1 MPCYLCQNPGHNR
14 RSATCPVNIA
24 NRNGTRPTAELRP
37 RVRSGPVGPTGQPTG
52 PTGPVMYSA
61 DSEYYQVSLE
71 DQMKSYMLLYQ
82 NMRPVRQ
89 FDDVDGRLYCMYRL
103 LVVPGQLAIPN
114 FYIRSTDNTVI
125 IRRFGMN
132 YFTWIGYQV
141 GTSLHIL
148 NGSPL
153 PDTDNLYIIIPQIPG
168 FNVPDYGT
176 DHVHHIPAQFAYE
189 TPNVVSSGIAQDH
202 SAITMFK
209 RHIQSMK
216 FSVDDD
222 ETKTIEENTCAV
234 CLDTKDASKFVF
246 TNCKHGYCSGCITKH
261 IKTQCSKFMNRNVM
275 PRDFVELPCP
285 LCRTNI
291 SELMCNSEEQRYLIH
306 IFVEDEILA
315 TI

>member
-1 MPCYLCQNPGHNR
+1 MPCSLCQNPGHNR

-24 NRNGTRPTAELRP
+24 NRNDTRPAAELRP
-37 RVRSGPVGPTGQPTG
+37 RVRSGPVGPIGQPIGQPTG
-52 PTGPVMYSA
+52 PTGPVIYSA
-61 DSEYYQVSLE
+61 DSEYYQVSIE
-71 DQMKSYMLLYQ
+71 DQLKSYMLLYQ

-89 FDDVDGRLYCMYRL
+89 FDDATGRIYCVYRL

-114 FYIRSTDNTVI
+114 LYIRSSDNAIV
-125 IRRFGMN
+125 IRRIGH
-132 YFTWIGYQV
+132 YFTGIGHQV
-141 GTSLHIL
+141 GTSMHVL

-168 FNVPDYGT
+168 FNVPEYEL
-176 DHVHHIPAQFAYE
+176 DHVHHIPE
-189 TPNVVSSGIAQDH
+189 EDH

-209 RHIQSMK
+209 HHIQSMK
-216 FSVDDD
+216 FSVDE
-222 ETKTIEENTCAV
+222 ETTIEDTMCAV
-234 CLDTKDASKFVF
+234 CLDTKDASTFVF

-261 IKTQCSKFMNRNVM
+261 IKTQCSKFTNRNVI
-275 PRDFVELPCP
+275 PRDVVELPCP

-291 SELMCNSEEQRYLIH
+291 TELMCNSEEQRYLIH

>member
-1 MPCYLCQNPGHNR
+1 MPCSRCQHPGHNR

-37 RVRSGPVGPTGQPTG
+37 RVRSGPVGITETNSAVGPTG
-52 PTGPVMYSA
+52 PTGQPGPTGPVTYSA

-71 DQMKSYMLLYQ
+71 DQMKSYILLYQ

-89 FDDVDGRLYCMYRL
+89 FDDVAGRLYCMYRL
-103 LVVPGQLAIPN
+103 LVVPGQLSIPN
-114 FYIRSTDNTVI
+114 FYIRSTDNTIV
-125 IRRFGMN
+125 IRRVRLH
-132 YFTWIGYQV
+132 YFTCIGHQV
-141 GTSLHIL
+141 GTSLHVL

-168 FNVPDYGT
+168 FNVPDYGPE
-176 DHVHHIPAQFAYE
+176 HVHHIPE
-189 TPNVVSSGIAQDH
+189 EDH

-216 FSVDDD
+216 FSVDE
-222 ETKTIEENTCAV
+222 ETTIEDTMCAV
-234 CLDTKDASKFVF
+234 CLDTKDASTFVF

-261 IKTQCSKFMNRNVM
+261 IKTQCSKFTNRNVM
-275 PRDFVELPCP
+275 PRDTVELPCP

-291 SELMCNSEEQRYLIH
+291 TELMCNSEEQRYLIR
-306 IFVEDEILA
+306 IFVEDEVLA